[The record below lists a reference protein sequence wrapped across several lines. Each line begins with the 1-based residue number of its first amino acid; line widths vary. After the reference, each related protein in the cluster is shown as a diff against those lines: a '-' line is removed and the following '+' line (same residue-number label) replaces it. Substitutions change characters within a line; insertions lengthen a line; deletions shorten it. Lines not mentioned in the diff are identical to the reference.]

1 MRYLLNLVVA
11 MTMTTAVWAQ
21 NELSSG
27 IHTDNLDTS
36 VRPSD
41 NFFQFACGGW
51 MRQNPMP
58 QAYSRYGTFEVLQ
71 LNNQQRV
78 NNILGEL
85 LQGSYAAGTT
95 EQKLSDLYKLAMDS
109 VRLNSIGTAPLM
121 PTIKA
126 LQQCKTTEE
135 LRQLQLSMPFVLPGS
150 MFGFYYMADA
160 KSVDDNILNVSQGG
174 LTLSLKEY
182 YLDNDSATVAIR
194 NAYKD
199 YIVRMMQLFG
209 YEKEAATSLMHN
221 VLDIETRL
229 ATFSKSNTEMRDVEA
244 NYNKM
249 TIYDFEQRYSAVPL
263 RRYLNAEGIDDKYFA
278 ELIVGQPDF
287 FAGLNSLLASLPTD
301 ALRDYMIWQYV
312 STGSKY
318 TSDEVRSVWFDFF
331 GRTMRGQKEDYPRWK
346 RATDIVESHMG
357 EALGQMYVERY
368 FPPQA
373 KARMQQLVENLRVS
387 LGQRIE
393 AQAWMSAE
401 TKQNAIDKLNAFTVK
416 IGYPDEWRDYSA
428 LTINP
433 ELSLYENVMACSEAA
448 QRYELSKTLG
458 KPVDKKRWYMT
469 PQTVNAYYNPTTNEI
484 CFPAGILQYPFFDM
498 EADDAFNYGG
508 IGTVIG
514 HEMTHGFDD
523 QGSHFDKKGNM
534 NDWWTAD
541 DRKNFD
547 ARGKGYA
554 DFFSSLDA
562 LPGLKA
568 NGSLTLG
575 ENLADHGG
583 LMVSFNAYKNAT
595 KGMKQT
601 KKDGFTP
608 DQRFFLAYAGLWAQ
622 NITDAEIRTRTLND
636 PHSLGKWRVNG
647 ALMHIDAFYDAFGIK
662 AGQPMFLPKSKRVQL
677 W

>member
-662 AGQPMFLPKSKRVQL
+662 AGQPMFLPKSKRLQL

>member
-1 MRYLLNLVVA
+1 MKYIINIVLA
-11 MTMTTAVWAQ
+11 MTLTTAVYAQ

-27 IHTDNLDTS
+27 IKTSNLDTS
-36 VRPSD
+36 VKPSD

-51 MRQNPMP
+51 MRQNPLP
-58 QAYSRYGTFEVLQ
+58 QAYSRYGTFELLQ

-78 NNILGEL
+78 NDILTEL
-85 LQGSYAAGTT
+85 REGSYTAGTT

-109 VRLNSIGTAPLM
+109 VRLNNTGTAPLM

-135 LRQLQLSMPFVLPGS
+135 LRQLQLSMPFILPGS

-160 KSVDDNILNVSQGG
+160 KSVDENILNLSQGG

-209 YEKEAATSLMHN
+209 YDKEAATALMHN

-229 ATFSKSNTEMRDVEA
+229 ASFSKSKTEMRDVEA

-249 TIYDFEQRYSAVPL
+249 TVYDFEQSYPAVPL

-278 ELIVGQPDF
+278 EMIVGQPDF
-287 FAGLNSLLASLPTD
+287 FAGLNSLLASLPTE

-318 TSDEVRSVWFDFF
+318 LGDEVRSVWFDFF
-331 GRTMRGQKEDYPRWK
+331 GRTMRGQQEDYPRWK
-346 RATDIVESHMG
+346 QATDIVESYMG
-357 EALGQMYVERY
+357 EALGKMYVERY

-373 KARMQQLVENLRVS
+373 KARMQQLVENLRIS
-387 LGQRIE
+387 LGERIE
-393 AQAWMSAE
+393 AQAWMSTE
-401 TKQNAIDKLNAFTVK
+401 TKQNAIEKLNAFTVK
-416 IGYPDEWRDYSA
+416 IGYPDEWRDYSS
-428 LTINP
+428 LTIDP
-433 ELSLYENVMACSEAA
+433 ALSLYENLMACSEAA

-554 DFFSSLDA
+554 DFFSSLEA
-562 LPGLKA
+562 LPGLNA

-595 KGMKQT
+595 KDAKLK

-622 NITDAEIRTRTLND
+622 NITDAEIRNRTLND
-636 PHSLGKWRVNG
+636 PPL
-647 ALMHIDAFYDAFGIK
+647 
-662 AGQPMFLPKSKRVQL
+662 AGQMARKRSLDAHRRLLRCLRNKSWTAHVPAEI
-677 W
+677 